1 MSLAMISW
9 LATLSSKLPVEN
21 SSLKL
26 GFSPSLLSL
35 PAASEGLPGTG
46 VGACPR
52 TQKGAGVQ
60 RWGEIHVV
68 CGVACINPAYQRQ
81 EQEAAVAALP
91 ERC

>member
-1 MSLAMISW
+1 MISW
-9 LATLSSKLPVEN
+9 LATLSSELPLEN

-26 GFSPSLLSL
+26 CFSPFLLSL

-46 VGACPR
+46 IGACPR
-52 TQKGAGVQ
+52 KQEGADIQ